1 RTMKAR
7 LWPTSFETPATRAPQ
22 RLSWVS
28 SALPWSIVP
37 QDGVEDGEK
46 LSGDGDQGHHFRLTD
61 GDQTLV
67 EVFQRRIASTG
78 DEGCHEGGGPN
89 SGRPPSDQAPP
100 APSTRLAGIGRKSC
114 QACNVAPIKTSQF
127 RQ

>member
-1 RTMKAR
+1 
-7 LWPTSFETPATRAPQ
+7 TSRRSQTLMVRRRFSAVSNHAAPLVPFILRDALRAPQ

-46 LSGDGDQGHHFRLTD
+46 LSGNGDQGHHFRLTD

-89 SGRPPSDQAPP
+89 SGAPPSD
-100 APSTRLAGIGRKSC
+100 
-114 QACNVAPIKTSQF
+114 
-127 RQ
+127 

>member
-1 RTMKAR
+1 MWQGRGRDGGLISHTLMVRRRVAPSRTTRPVAHPSRRR
-7 LWPTSFETPATRAPQ
+7 LAPPQ

-89 SGRPPSDQAPP
+89 SGAPPSAHAPAAP
-100 APSTRLAGIGRKSC
+100 A
-114 QACNVAPIKTSQF
+114 
-127 RQ
+127 